1 MQWAK
6 SLVWVILDFVQK
18 WKVKVKNNIT
28 CPISLRVG
36 IFFLYMLNM
45 KQAGVFCCTYF
56 ASGRKNED
64 YILWRKK
71 PQTFGCPPV
80 PASGRNVFV
89 LA

>member
-45 KQAGVFCCTYF
+45 KQAGIFCCTYF

-64 YILWRKK
+64 YILCGGKNPR
-71 PQTFGCPPV
+71 PLGVVQFLPV
-80 PASGRNVFV
+80 GEMCLF
-89 LA
+89 